1 MDKKQLV
8 ALLRQRDK
16 QAWNLLYQNY
26 SEKMMQIC
34 LYYVSDRQTAQDIL
48 HDGFILIFTSIDS
61 LREPEKLESWMGI
74 IMKNLALK
82 YLNQCKATP
91 TVPLS
96 DIEEKEEP
104 TDISSISDLPTYD
117 TLLSIINQLPVGY
130 QTVFK
135 LSVLKGLSHKE
146 IGMLLGITPHSSSSQ
161 LFRAKVMLRKL
172 ITHLHILTIVWICT
186 LSFIIWLNMNKKDK
200 SNNHSISTISNKT
213 EKKDTKNL
221 TKDVFLPQQAHL
233 SHQAK
238 IASRIYSRQKDSK
251 DSTLAT
257 IQKAD
262 SMTTNNTISNQ
273 KKHKPTIPFTQY
285 ESTSN
290 QRRWSLAV
298 IYQGGSS
305 QTNTQTSTIPGDI
318 SSGQIQPITTKEK
331 THHYA
336 PVTFSLIIH
345 YPIDKHWGIETGIS
359 YTRLR
364 SDFTSMQEICTEKIQ
379 KIDYAGV
386 SVKGRFNLWNY
397 QRLSIYVSAGIIL
410 HIPIKAT
417 LKENILNND
426 KTIAIKKQTL
436 NPSLQWST
444 GTGIGIQYQILPSVG
459 VYMEPNLQYYFHNGD
474 QLHTIWNEY
483 PFNIYFPVGFRFSW

>member
-1 MDKKQLV
+1 MDG
-8 ALLRQRDK
+8 
-16 QAWNLLYQNY
+16 NHN
-26 SEKMMQIC
+26 EKPC
-34 LYYVSDRQTAQDIL
+34 
-48 HDGFILIFTSIDS
+48 
-61 LREPEKLESWMGI
+61 
-74 IMKNLALK
+74 LK

-213 EKKDTKNL
+213 EKKNTKNL

-233 SHQAK
+233 SHQVK

-273 KKHKPTIPFTQY
+273 KNISPLFLSPNMNQLPTKDVGHWLSSIREEAAKPI
-285 ESTSN
+285 
-290 QRRWSLAV
+290 RRPQQS
-298 IYQGGSS
+298 
-305 QTNTQTSTIPGDI
+305 
-318 SSGQIQPITTKEK
+318 
-331 THHYA
+331 
-336 PVTFSLIIH
+336 
-345 YPIDKHWGIETGIS
+345 
-359 YTRLR
+359 
-364 SDFTSMQEICTEKIQ
+364 QEIF
-379 KIDYAGV
+379 
-386 SVKGRFNLWNY
+386 R
-397 QRLSIYVSAGIIL
+397 
-410 HIPIKAT
+410 P
-417 LKENILNND
+417 D
-426 KTIAIKKQTL
+426 KYNQ
-436 NPSLQWST
+436 
-444 GTGIGIQYQILPSVG
+444 
-459 VYMEPNLQYYFHNGD
+459 
-474 QLHTIWNEY
+474 
-483 PFNIYFPVGFRFSW
+483 